1 MINDHGPSAFKIIPD
16 WFQKALPR
24 ERGPWSVGGADR
36 HSLEMAALSGDTPV
50 AAAKWGWR
58 RRDNAVAAGRPT
70 LRV

>member
-24 ERGPWSVGGADR
+24 EREPWSVAGADR
-36 HSLEMAALSGDTPV
+36 HSLEMAALATPV
-50 AAAKWGWR
+50 AAAKCGWR
-58 RRDNAVAAGRPT
+58 RRDKAVAAGRPT